1 MSEDLAPPGVML
13 VGEALVDEFHEG
25 SVAGGAP
32 FNVARSL
39 AALGGPAI
47 SLVSRLGASDAAG
60 QLILQSLRRFGLDE
74 AGLQTDA
81 ALPTGRV
88 TVSERMGERTGEGH
102 VFTIH
107 GPAAW
112 DALELAPAQA
122 QLEALSPR
130 FFYFGSL
137 AQRAEPSRT
146 VVRALA
152 ERAKGLGAVRYLDL
166 NLRQGSS
173 ESELAR
179 QSLLRADWL
188 KVNDQEL
195 GQLFAWFGASADAGD
210 ASVDPLGASSA
221 LRSAVQDLMA
231 QFDLQQLILTR
242 GAAGYAL
249 FNARGQVL
257 SEGQGQV
264 LPDLVDTVGAGDA
277 FSAMLLAALLAGK
290 PIAPALSL
298 ANRYA
303 AAICAVRGPMPA
315 DDAFF
320 TPWRAALTADAEHS
334 R

>member
-1 MSEDLAPPGVML
+1 MSLLSEALAPAGVML

-39 AALGGPAI
+39 AALGRPAI
-47 SLVSRLGASDAAG
+47 HLLTRLGADDAAG

-74 AGLQTDA
+74 AGLQFDA
-81 ALPTGRV
+81 TLPTGRV
-88 TVSERMGERTGEGH
+88 TVSERAGEGH
-102 VFTIH
+102 VFSIH

-112 DALELAPAQA
+112 DALELLPAQA
-122 QLEALSPR
+122 LLEVLSPR

-137 AQRAEPSRT
+137 AQRAEPSRASL
-146 VVRALA
+146 RALA
-152 ERAKGLGAVRYLDL
+152 DRAGELGAIRYLDL
-166 NLRQGSS
+166 NLRPGSS
-173 ESELAR
+173 ERELAQ

-195 GQLFAWFGASADAGD
+195 AQLLAWFGSAADALL
-210 ASVDPLGASSA
+210 DPLGPSSA
-221 LRSAVQDLMA
+221 LRAAVQQLMA

-242 GAAGYAL
+242 GGAGYVL
-249 FNARGQVL
+249 FNTLGQVL

-264 LPDLVDTVGAGDA
+264 LPALVDTVGAGDA
-277 FSAMLLAALLAGK
+277 FSAMLLAALLGGHA
-290 PIAPALSL
+290 IAPALAL
-298 ANRYA
+298 ANQYA
-303 AAICAVRGPMPA
+303 AAICAVRGPIPA

-320 TPWRAALTADAEHS
+320 APWRAAVMAQGAQT

>member
-1 MSEDLAPPGVML
+1 MSEDLASPGVML
-13 VGEALVDEFHEG
+13 VGEALVDEFHED

-47 SLVSRLGASDAAG
+47 SLVSRLGAGDAAG

-173 ESELAR
+173 EPELAR

-195 GQLFAWFGASADAGD
+195 GQLFAWFGASGD
-210 ASVDPLGASSA
+210 VGLDPLGASSA
-221 LRSAVQDLMA
+221 LRSALQNLMA

-320 TPWRAALTADAEHS
+320 TPWRAALTAVAEQS